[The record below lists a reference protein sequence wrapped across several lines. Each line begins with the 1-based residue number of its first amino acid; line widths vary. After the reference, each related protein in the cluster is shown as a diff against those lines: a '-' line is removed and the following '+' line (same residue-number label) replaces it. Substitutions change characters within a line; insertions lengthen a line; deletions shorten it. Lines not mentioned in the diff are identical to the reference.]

1 MYLCIQGD
9 PKKCIIRI
17 LISNLFYMSDFT
29 FPHVFWN
36 QKKTHAFLAF
46 LGHLWFSM
54 GNIKMA
60 RWNGLKILIPKHMW
74 KTKIELQEQIWGQNP
89 YDTFF
94 LGHPVVSYHRLQQF
108 KWALLT
114 SSGRGLFRW
123 VLSWSTF
130 FILVHLYIQ
139 LVGGS
144 CEETWGGGGED

>member
-74 KTKIELQEQIWGQNP
+74 KSKIGLLEQIWGQNP

-94 LGHPVVSYHRLQQF
+94 LGHPVL
-108 KWALLT
+108 KW
-114 SSGRGLFRW
+114 SSNYME
-123 VLSWSTF
+123 LSSV
-130 FILVHLYIQ
+130 IYIQ
-139 LVGGS
+139 GDPKKMYHKDPDLKSVLEVQFYFS
-144 CEETWGGGGED
+144 TCVLESEFWARFI